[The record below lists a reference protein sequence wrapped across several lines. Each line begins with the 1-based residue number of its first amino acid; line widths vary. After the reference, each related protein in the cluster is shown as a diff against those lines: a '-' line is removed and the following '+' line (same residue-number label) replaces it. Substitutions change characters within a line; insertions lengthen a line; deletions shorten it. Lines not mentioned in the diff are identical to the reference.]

1 MLAYCVQDAT
11 VVDVEKR
18 RNPSK
23 HYVYIIN
30 VTWSDSTSQTIYRRY
45 SKFFDL
51 QMQLLD
57 KFPIE
62 GGQKDPKQRIIP
74 FLPGKILFR
83 RSHIR
88 DVAVKRLKPI
98 DEYCRALVRLPPH
111 ISQCDE
117 VFRFFEARPED
128 VNPPKEDYG
137 SSKRKSGA
145 DTNAEPMILEQ
156 YVVVSN
162 YKKQENSELS
172 LQAGEVVDVIEK
184 NESGECPDGRPGS
197 WDGQTAGRQHFA
209 WWWKNVSPAPGK

>member
-1 MLAYCVQDAT
+1 MILFGLGASLTVDCPRKGPERYCF
-11 VVDVEKR
+11 
-18 RNPSK
+18 
-23 HYVYIIN
+23 
-30 VTWSDSTSQTIYRRY
+30 TWLCSGEAR
-45 SKFFDL
+45 
-51 QMQLLD
+51 MQLLD

-128 VNPPKEDYG
+128 VNPPKEATEPSVEALNNVPVFTEIRG
-137 SSKRKSGA
+137 ERRRPSPPPVSLPPT
-145 DTNAEPMILEQ
+145 TNPSTIGTHPSIP
-156 YVVVSN
+156 VVLAAAVDLQTGTPGHAAKVS
-162 YKKQENSELS
+162 Q
-172 LQAGEVVDVIEK
+172 
-184 NESGECPDGRPGS
+184 
-197 WDGQTAGRQHFA
+197 QTAG
-209 WWWKNVSPAPGK
+209 

>member
-1 MLAYCVQDAT
+1 IPWSQCRWSMFPPKMF
-11 VVDVEKR
+11 VVL
-18 RNPSK
+18 S
-23 HYVYIIN
+23 
-30 VTWSDSTSQTIYRRY
+30 
-45 SKFFDL
+45 L

-83 RSHIR
+83 RSHVR

-128 VNPPKEDYG
+128 LNPPKE
-137 SSKRKSGA
+137 
-145 DTNAEPMILEQ
+145 
-156 YVVVSN
+156 
-162 YKKQENSELS
+162 
-172 LQAGEVVDVIEK
+172 
-184 NESGECPDGRPGS
+184 
-197 WDGQTAGRQHFA
+197 
-209 WWWKNVSPAPGK
+209 

>member
-1 MLAYCVQDAT
+1 
-11 VVDVEKR
+11 
-18 RNPSK
+18 
-23 HYVYIIN
+23 VYIIN
-30 VTWSDSTSQTIYRRY
+30 VTWSDLTSQIIYRRY

-83 RSHIR
+83 RSHVR

-128 VNPPKEDYG
+128 LNPPKEDYG

-145 DTNAEPMILEQ
+145 DASSEPMILEQ

-162 YKKQENSELS
+162 YEKQENSEIS

-184 NESGECPDGRPGS
+184 NES
-197 WDGQTAGRQHFA
+197 
-209 WWWKNVSPAPGK
+209 

>member
-1 MLAYCVQDAT
+1 MKGRKL
-11 VVDVEKR
+11 
-18 RNPSK
+18 
-23 HYVYIIN
+23 
-30 VTWSDSTSQTIYRRY
+30 
-45 SKFFDL
+45 FGGG

-137 SSKRKSGA
+137 SSRRKSVWLSSW
-145 DTNAEPMILEQ
+145 TESP
-156 YVVVSN
+156 
-162 YKKQENSELS
+162 KKDVTGPSACWENPLLS
-172 LQAGEVVDVIEK
+172 SDETWSLGE
-184 NESGECPDGRPGS
+184 
-197 WDGQTAGRQHFA
+197 W
-209 WWWKNVSPAPGK
+209 

>member
-1 MLAYCVQDAT
+1 
-11 VVDVEKR
+11 
-18 RNPSK
+18 
-23 HYVYIIN
+23 VYIIN
-30 VTWSDSTSQTIYRRY
+30 VTWSDLTSQTIYRRY

-83 RSHIR
+83 RSHVR

-117 VFRFFEARPED
+117 VFRFFEARPD
-128 VNPPKEDYG
+128 DLNPPKEKKLAIDVHVVFF
-137 SSKRKSGA
+137 KA
-145 DTNAEPMILEQ
+145 AEA
-156 YVVVSN
+156 
-162 YKKQENSELS
+162 
-172 LQAGEVVDVIEK
+172 LQ
-184 NESGECPDGRPGS
+184 
-197 WDGQTAGRQHFA
+197 
-209 WWWKNVSPAPGK
+209 